1 MNLSEPKKKLSEP
14 KMREFLE
21 ILSHERF
28 AKIYFKFS
36 TTPLIVLSKKEM
48 YMFNPEFKYYQQV
61 EQTGRLMNLV
71 SEVLHTAL
79 KTFNDHFEQKYRE
92 LKCDKTSEKEHIKEA
107 MSDMVKVIKQVN
119 TATKSIETT
128 TFIKNV
134 VEQIIS
140 KSLLSR
146 EEQEKLNRLENH
158 LNFRN
163 GKLDLKTMVFTDRTE
178 DDFVTEYLNYDFQL
192 KPNKEVKS
200 EVTEVLKK
208 ICNSDDGDFD
218 FITNFLAYCITSET
232 KEQKYLNVVGPSASN
247 GKSTIIKL
255 MEEALS
261 IYIFKAK
268 KDLFSE
274 AYSKGH
280 KYFAQTK
287 NKRIVYIE
295 ELDKKKVDADLIKD
309 VVDGNQINNEVL
321 FATTEKIDINFKLMF
336 LSNNLMNFDADS
348 GIKRRLIHFEFRN
361 KFVAQQDLEKERANH
376 KIGKVFPLDNSL
388 VSKFHNNDDYKN
400 ALIHIL
406 IKKAKQYFDIG
417 LTVPEKYVEIAKE
430 ICEENDK
437 FKNFFENHFEVTNN
451 ESDRLSKDELRD
463 MYNSH
468 TKCNFSASSIMTD
481 IQRLQLKYE
490 RGLRCIYN
498 GMSLRGVIVGIKKKT
513 GQEEEE
519 EPPVK
524 ASKKTTKQE
533 LPDPTGLDYGIP
545 CTELDNDD
553 IIRRLKDKEEE
564 VNDLNEQY
572 EKMRLEFEAYKQQF
586 PAVPPQAPVVKE
598 NSYIPELKLAYAQIR
613 KEQKEASE
621 KSSELHKKWYAALSK
636 EEQKKEDERSY
647 NEGAHES
654 ENRDKWKT
662 DYVEEY
668 ESLIRK
674 AEKAKEK
681 AKLYVKA
688 KEGANFIDEDIDDPP
703 PPPKPEPKQSKV
715 KSVLSIIDGS
725 DDEDEGEEES
735 TTINVKS
742 HKIVKAINALDIDFI
757 E

>member
-1 MNLSEPKKKLSEP
+1 MKLSEP
-14 KMREFLE
+14 KMREFLDVQ
-21 ILSHERF
+21 SHERF

-36 TTPLIVLSKKEM
+36 TTPLVVLSKKEI
-48 YMFNPEFKYYQQV
+48 YMFNPEFKYYQHV
-61 EQTGRLMNLV
+61 EQTGRLMTLV
-71 SEVLHTAL
+71 SDVLHTAL
-79 KTFNDHFEQKYRE
+79 KSFNDHFSDKYFE
-92 LKCDKTSEKEHIKEA
+92 LKSDKTIQKEYRKEA
-107 MSDMVKVIKQVN
+107 MNDMVKVMKQVN
-119 TATKSIETT
+119 TATKCIETT

-134 VEQIIS
+134 LEQIIS

-163 GKLDLKTMVFTDRTE
+163 GKLDLKTMEFTDRSE
-178 DDFVTEYLNYDFQL
+178 ADFVTEFLNYDFQL

-361 KFVAQQDLEKERANH
+361 KFVALQDLEKERANH

-451 ESDRLSKDELRD
+451 EDDRIAKDEVRD
-463 MYNSH
+463 MFNSH

-490 RGLRCIYN
+490 RGLRCMYN

-513 GQEEEE
+513 GQEEEPPE
-519 EPPVK
+519 KAEPAKVV
-524 ASKKTTKQE
+524 AKKY
-533 LPDPTGLDYGIP
+533 DLDYGLDMEPEVNEPEIVNDHNP
-545 CTELDNDD
+545 EYTESLEKELREKNKQYTELQIEHDD
-553 IIRRLKDKEEE
+553 LK
-564 VNDLNEQY
+564 
-572 EKMRLEFEAYKQQF
+572 EKFEAMRKRLEEM
-586 PAVPPQAPVVKE
+586 E
-598 NSYIPELKLAYAQIR
+598 SKL
-613 KEQKEASE
+613 
-621 KSSELHKKWYAALSK
+621 
-636 EEQKKEDERSY
+636 
-647 NEGAHES
+647 
-654 ENRDKWKT
+654 
-662 DYVEEY
+662 
-668 ESLIRK
+668 
-674 AEKAKEK
+674 
-681 AKLYVKA
+681 
-688 KEGANFIDEDIDDPP
+688 
-703 PPPKPEPKQSKV
+703 PPKPV
-715 KSVLSIIDGS
+715 KSVISILDDS
-725 DDEDEGEEES
+725 DSEDEIKPVKLKGNKIMKALES
-735 TTINVKS
+735 EC
-742 HKIVKAINALDIDFI
+742 DFI
-757 E
+757 D